1 MGVIHRLG
9 LAVYFIVVY
18 NVYQVGKS
26 GKVVNNNFYKK
37 YAHRRIHTHNR

>member
-18 NVYQVGKS
+18 NVYQVGKG
-26 GKVVNNNFYKK
+26 GKIDN
-37 YAHRRIHTHNR
+37 